1 MHLLI
6 LIRTELHLGAE
17 GLDQEPGGDQQ
28 EVGAVW
34 EEMKQVIGIAR
45 IGVLN

>member
-6 LIRTELHLGAE
+6 LIRTEQHTGAE

-45 IGVLN
+45 ISVLN